1 MDETKTAEQR
11 RGGDTGFEDQRST
24 VVTEIAIAFPVAVAL
39 WLATYFGLPPLA
51 GMEETLARLVFALKC
66 SCIAILFCFLTG
78 IEAVAHERLRSPAI
92 DPLSGYETLRMT
104 INLRYL
110 QNTLE
115 QLMLFIPVC
124 WDWPFIVRV
133 GGRCERLWRR
143 PRYGSSRGSPSGS
156 DTSAVHSIAPLEHRV
171 WRSRWLFF
179 FMFAPASASRSRELR
194 VRSPYLY
201 CLAVLK
207 PYACEP
213 QDLFARECRKG
224 HFELFTLKTS
234 LG

>member
-115 QLMLFIPVC
+115 QLMLFIPGLLGLAVYC
-124 WDWPFIVRV
+124 SSGRSMRAIVATTAVWIIARFAFWI
-133 GGRCERLWRR
+133 G
-143 PRYGSSRGSPSGS
+143 YQRGSQHRAIGAPGVALTMVVLLYVCASFGFEIAGIAG
-156 DTSAVHSIAPLEHRV
+156 AVAILV
-171 WRSRWLFF
+171 LFGC
-179 FMFAPASASRSRELR
+179 AEALR
-194 VRSPYLY
+194 VRATRP
-201 CLAVLK
+201 V
-207 PYACEP
+207 
-213 QDLFARECRKG
+213 R
-224 HFELFTLKTS
+224 T
-234 LG
+234 